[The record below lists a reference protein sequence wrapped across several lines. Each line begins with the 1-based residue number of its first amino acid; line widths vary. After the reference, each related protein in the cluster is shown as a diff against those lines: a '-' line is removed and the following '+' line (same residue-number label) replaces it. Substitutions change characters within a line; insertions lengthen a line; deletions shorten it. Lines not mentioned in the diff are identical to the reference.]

1 MAWAMASSVA
11 LVAFIPL
18 LGNRVTASR
27 ANEYLARDVAVDLL
41 QSVEPYGILITA
53 GDNDTFPLWY
63 AQEVEGVRRDVTLA
77 NLSLMN
83 TKWHLRQLARRE
95 TPEFEPDKAAPM
107 WREGSWARPT
117 TPAIRMTQQDLDALP
132 ELVQVDAGSQIT
144 VGGVTVTLDDQYVE
158 RKDLATLALIRD
170 NLGLRS
176 VNFAWSAAGYPDQTL
191 GLTAYLVTQGLV
203 RRLAHAAVEP
213 SDDVVFNP
221 TMGFIDIQRTRDLLW
236 NVYRWQSAADR
247 RPRGWVDMPS
257 ASILQLYAVV
267 YGGSSSTLRGAG
279 FEEEAARADSVA
291 RAIQANTSR

>member
-1 MAWAMASSVA
+1 MASSVV

-27 ANEYLARDVAVDLL
+27 ANEYMARDVAIDLL
-41 QSVEPYGILITA
+41 QSIEPYGILITA

-83 TKWHLRQLARRE
+83 TEWHLRQLARRE
-95 TPEFEPDKAAPM
+95 TPEFEPDKAAAM
-107 WREGSWARPT
+107 WREGNWTRPT
-117 TPAIRMTQQDLDALP
+117 TPAIRMSEQELDELP
-132 ELVQVDAGSQIT
+132 ELIQIEAGTEIPI
-144 VGGVTVTLDDQYVE
+144 GAVTVTLADQFVE
-158 RKDLATLALIRD
+158 RKDLAALALIQD
-170 NLGLRS
+170 NVGLRS

-191 GLTAYLVTQGLV
+191 GLTPYLITQGLV
-203 RRLAHAAVEP
+203 RQLAPSAVEP
-213 SDDVVFNP
+213 SDNVVFNP
-221 TMGFIDIQRTRDLLW
+221 TMGFIDIPRTRELLW

-267 YGGSSSTLRGAG
+267 YSGSSATLRDAG
-279 FEEEAARADSVA
+279 FEQEAIRADSVA
-291 RAIQANTSR
+291 RAIQANISR